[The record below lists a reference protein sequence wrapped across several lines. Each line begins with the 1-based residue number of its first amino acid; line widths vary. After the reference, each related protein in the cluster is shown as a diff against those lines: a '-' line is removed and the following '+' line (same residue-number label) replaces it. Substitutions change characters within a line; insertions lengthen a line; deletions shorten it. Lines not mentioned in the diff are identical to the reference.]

1 MYKNDFKIF
10 ETYPEL
16 IYLDNAAT
24 TQKPDRVIKSI
35 TDFYAKS
42 NANVHRGN
50 YTLSEKATQMFE
62 DARCTV
68 AKFINAEV
76 NEVIFTS
83 GTTDSINKICQS
95 LESITNGPILLTEVE
110 HHSNIIPWQQ
120 MALKNKLQLE
130 YAKLDSEYR
139 LDLED
144 LYNKAE
150 RLQPSI
156 LAITHMSNVTGV
168 INPIKEI
175 ISKIKSISPKTLV
188 IVDAAQS
195 APHIKIDVKELNCDV
210 LAFSGHKIFAPTG
223 IGSLFIKS
231 DLFDKLSPS
240 TFGGG
245 MIKKV
250 DRLDS
255 TWEDRPNNFEAGTP
269 NIEGAIAMAEA
280 IEYIYSIGFER
291 VAEIEKVLTEY
302 FLSKVD
308 SLPQLKLFGPKNT
321 SNRGPVFSFV
331 LEGVHAHDL
340 ATVLNDYNIAVR
352 AGHHCTQILHR
363 EIFKVPASSRASLT
377 IYNTKEDID
386 KLFVALK
393 EISVKFKR

>member
-10 ETYPEL
+10 TTYPKL

-35 TDFYAKS
+35 VDFYANS

-50 YTLSEKATQMFE
+50 YSLSEKATEMYE
-62 DARCTV
+62 NARYIVTR
-68 AKFINAEV
+68 FINADI

-83 GTTDSINKICQS
+83 GTTDSINKICLS
-95 LESITNGPILLTEVE
+95 LENLIDGPILLTEVE
-110 HHSNIIPWQQ
+110 HHSNLIPWQQ
-120 MALKNKLQLE
+120 MALKKKSVLE
-130 YAKLDSEYR
+130 YVKIDSDYR

-144 LYNKAE
+144 LYQKVNK
-150 RLQPSI
+150 LKPSV

-168 INPIKEI
+168 INPLNEI
-175 ISKIKSISPKTLV
+175 IAKVKSISPKTLV

-195 APHIKIDVKELNCDV
+195 VPHIKVDVKEMNCDA
-210 LAFSGHKIFAPTG
+210 LAFSGHKCFSPTG
-223 IGSLFIKS
+223 IGALFIK
-231 DLFDKLSPS
+231 DELFNELNPS
-240 TFGGG
+240 IFGGG

-250 DRLDS
+250 ERLNS

-269 NIEGAIAMAEA
+269 NIEGAIAMSKA
-280 IEYIYSIGFER
+280 IEYIKIIGLD
-291 VAEIEKVLTEY
+291 EIKRIEDNLTIY
-302 FLSKVD
+302 FLEKIKD
-308 SLPQLKLFGPKNT
+308 LPEFKLFGPKNIN
-321 SNRGPVFSFV
+321 SRGPVFSFI
-331 LEGVHAHDL
+331 LDAVHAHDL

-386 KLFVALK
+386 KLFFALK
-393 EISVKFKR
+393 EIVNKFMR